1 MPRLW
6 RRMPRCAP
14 SGGATRAR
22 ALKPMD
28 RKREGKRTANEAW
41 ASPTGPD
48 GKITRLKDGRT
59 RLGYKPEHAVD
70 LDTGAIV
77 AAEIHPADGG
87 DTATLPGTLRAAARG
102 LEAAGAAPSAGRPAE
117 RVADKGDHSRAV
129 VTELDGSRG
138 RTRIAEPKARGGGVS
153 RWRGDREAQRA
164 VDNNRARLRSGL
176 GKQALR
182 LRAEKVERSF
192 AHTQR
197 WRRPAPDRAA
207 GTGERAPALPDPRRR
222 LQSWPGDA
230 APARRRHAPGLAAG
244 AASSFGSSNPSADL
258 PLSSFCSRPSHR
270 RPAP

>member
-1 MPRLW
+1 
-6 RRMPRCAP
+6 
-14 SGGATRAR
+14 
-22 ALKPMD
+22 MD